1 MKAGEAMK
9 KMRETMMLQHKSR
22 KTIKVYLSWAAKFMA
37 YLHDAPAGRSRE
49 DNVIAF
55 LTRLAVKEH
64 VSASTQKQALCAIV
78 YLFKRALRIDLGDIS
93 EFTRATKYQYI
104 PAVFSREEVAAVLDN
119 LDGLGALW
127 GEIMYGCGLR
137 LGEVCALRVKDI
149 DLDRRQVT
157 VRQAKGNKD
166 RILPLPERLVDPLA
180 KHLRRLRP
188 IYEGYARRRV
198 PVSMPDRLDRKYP
211 QAPFDWGWFWIFPAS
226 EPVKARPDRQQDPRW
241 IGKLHHVHDTA
252 VQKRIGRAIRAAGV
266 TKKAGCHTFRHSFAT
281 HWLESAGSAQEVAI
295 IRLQR
300 LLGHSSPKTTM
311 IYLHCI
317 KQQSDVPSPL
327 DTLRRAA

>member
-1 MKAGEAMK
+1 MLASEALK
-9 KMRETMMLQHKSR
+9 KMREAMMLQHKSR
-22 KTIKVYLSWAAKFMA
+22 KTIKVYLAWAAKFMA
-37 YLHDAPAGRSRE
+37 YLQTRPAGATRE
-49 DNVIAF
+49 DNVITY
-55 LTRLAVKEH
+55 LTRLAKNH
-64 VSASTQKQALCAIV
+64 VSASTQKQALCSIV
-78 YLFKRALRIDLGDIS
+78 YLYKRALRIELGDIAD
-93 EFTRATKYQYI
+93 FTRATKYHYI
-104 PAVFSREEVAAVLDN
+104 PAVFSREEAQRILDS
-119 LDGLGALW
+119 LDGVGWLWGAL
-127 GEIMYGCGLR
+127 MYGCGLR
-137 LGEVCALRVKDI
+137 LSEVCSLRVKDL
-149 DLDRRQVT
+149 DLDRKQVT

-166 RILPLPERLVDPLA
+166 RTVPLPDSLIDPLA

-188 IYEGYARRRV
+188 MYEEYTRKRV

-211 QAPFDWGWFWIFPAS
+211 QAPFDWGWFWVFPAG
-226 EPVKARPDRQQDPRW
+226 EPIKQRDDRYVDPAW
-241 IGKLHHVHDTA
+241 IGKLHHIHDTA
-252 VQKRIGRAIRAAGV
+252 VQKRIGRAIRVVGI

>member
-1 MKAGEAMK
+1 MQAGEALK
-9 KMRETMMLQHKSR
+9 KMRESMMLQRKSR
-22 KTIKVYLSWAAKFMA
+22 KTIKVYLAWATKFMA
-37 YLHDAPAGRSRE
+37 YLQTQPVGRSRE
-49 DNVIAF
+49 DNVIAY
-55 LTRLAVKEH
+55 LTRLAVKDK
-64 VSASTQKQALCAIV
+64 VSASTQKQALCAVV
-78 YLFKRALRIDLGDIS
+78 YLYRRALRIELGDIS
-93 EFTRATKYQYI
+93 DFVRATKYQYI
-104 PAVFSREEVAAVLDN
+104 PAVFSRQEVELVLDH

-127 GEIMYGCGLR
+127 GALMYGCGLR
-137 LGEVCALRVKDI
+137 LGEVCALRVKDL
-149 DLDRRQVT
+149 DLDRKQIT

-166 RILPLPERLVDPLA
+166 RIVPLPERIIEPLA

-188 IYEGYARRRV
+188 VHESYVSKRV

-211 QAPFDWGWFWIFPAS
+211 RAPFEWGWFWVFPADG
-226 EPVKARPDRQQDPRW
+226 PIKARENRRVDPAW
-241 IGKLHHVHDTA
+241 IGKLHHLHDTA
-252 VQKRIGRAIRAAGV
+252 VQKRIGRAIRAAGI
-266 TKKAGCHTFRHSFAT
+266 TKKASCHTFRHSFAT

>member
-1 MKAGEAMK
+1 MKADEALK
-9 KMRETMMLQHKSR
+9 KIRESMMLQRKSR
-22 KTIKVYLSWAAKFMA
+22 KTIKVYLAWATKFIA
-37 YLHDAPAGRSRE
+37 FLQSQPAGRSRE

-55 LTRLAVKEH
+55 LTRLAVKDH
-64 VSASTQKQALCAIV
+64 VSASTQKQALCSII
-78 YLFKRALRIDLGDIS
+78 YLYRRALRIELGDIS
-93 EFTRATKYQYI
+93 EFTRASRYQYI
-104 PAVFSREEVAAVLDN
+104 PAVFSREEAQRILDS
-119 LDGLGALW
+119 LDGLGWIWGAL
-127 GEIMYGCGLR
+127 MYGCGLR

-149 DLDRRQVT
+149 DLDRRQIT

-166 RILPLPERLVDPLA
+166 RTLTLPDSLIEPLG

-188 IYEGYARRRV
+188 IYEDYARRRI
-198 PVSMPDRLDRKYP
+198 PVSLPDRLDRKYP
-211 QAPFDWGWFWIFPAS
+211 QAPFDWGWFWVFPADG
-226 EPVKARPDRQQDPRW
+226 PVKVRTDRFVDPRW
-241 IGKLHHVHDTA
+241 IGHLWHIHDTA
-252 VQKRIGRAIRAAGV
+252 VQKRIGRAIRAAGI

-327 DTLRRAA
+327 DTLRKAA

>member
-1 MKAGEAMK
+1 MLANEALK
-9 KMRETMMLQHKSR
+9 KMKESMMLQHKSR
-22 KTIKVYLSWAAKFMA
+22 KTIKVYLAWASKFIA
-37 YLHDAPAGRSRE
+37 FLQVQPAGRSRE
-49 DNVIAF
+49 DNVVTF
-55 LTRLAVKEH
+55 LTRLAAKEH
-64 VSASTQKQALCAIV
+64 VAASTQKQALCAVV
-78 YLFKRALRIDLGDIS
+78 YLYKRALRIDLGDIS

-104 PAVFSREEVAAVLDN
+104 PAVFSREEAQRVLDN
-119 LDGLGALW
+119 LDGLGWLW
-127 GEIMYGCGLR
+127 GALMYGCGLR

-149 DLDRRQVT
+149 DLDRRQVS

-166 RILPLPERLVDPLA
+166 RIVPLPESLVEPLS
-180 KHLRRLRP
+180 KHLRRARP
-188 IYEGYARRRV
+188 EYERYAAQRT
-198 PVSMPDRLDRKYP
+198 PVSMPDRLDTKYP
-211 QAPFDWGWFWIFPAS
+211 QAPYEWGWFWVFPAG
-226 EPVKARPDRQQDPRW
+226 EPVRQRDTHYVDPRW
-241 IGKLHHVHDTA
+241 IGKLYHIHDTA
-252 VQKRIGRAIRAAGV
+252 VQKRIGRAIRAAGI

-327 DTLRRAA
+327 DTLKLAA

>member
-1 MKAGEAMK
+1 MKAGEALK
-9 KMRETMMLQHKSR
+9 IMREVMMLQHKSR
-22 KTIKVYLSWAAKFMA
+22 NTIKTYLHWAAKFVA
-37 YLHDAPAGRSRE
+37 FLHDAPAGRSRE
-49 DNVIAF
+49 ENVIAF
-55 LTRLAVKEH
+55 LTRLAVNEH
-64 VSASTQKQALCAIV
+64 VSASTQKQALCAVV
-78 YLFKRALRIDLGDIS
+78 YLYKRAIKKDLGDIS

-104 PAVFSREEVAAVLDN
+104 PAVFSREEVGRVLDH
-119 LDGLGALW
+119 LDGIGALW

-137 LGEVCALRVKDI
+137 LGEVCGLRVKDI
-149 DLDRRQVT
+149 DLDRRQIT

-166 RILPLPERLVDPLA
+166 RTVPLPDRLVDPIA
-180 KHLRRLRP
+180 KHLRRLQP
-188 IYEGYARRRV
+188 VYENYARRRV
-198 PVSMPDRLDRKYP
+198 PVAMPDRLDRKYP
-211 QAPFDWGWFWIFPAS
+211 NAPFEWGWFWVFPAN
-226 EPVKARPDRQQDPRW
+226 EPVKKRTDRFVDPRW
-241 IGKLHHVHDTA
+241 IGKLWHVHDTA
-252 VQKRIGRAIRAAGV
+252 VQKRIGRAIRAAGI